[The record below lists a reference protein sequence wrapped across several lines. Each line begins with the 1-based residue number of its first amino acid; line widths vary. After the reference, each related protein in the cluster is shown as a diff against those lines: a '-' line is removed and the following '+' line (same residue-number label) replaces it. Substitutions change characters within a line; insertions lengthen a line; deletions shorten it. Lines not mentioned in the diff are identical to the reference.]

1 MEMNSILSPHLHAP
15 IVRALFAREF
25 RAALINRYFQVFCAL
40 GLMGGIAAAIFGED
54 ANAIAVFHVQIA
66 IYFVSLFAL
75 LAGVGSAQAER
86 EEWQM
91 LFAQP
96 LPRAACVVG
105 KFCALLSMFGGVLLL
120 MFVPGVF
127 AGSSIRAL
135 APLYFETFLLVA
147 TFLAFGLAAGYL
159 AHDRAQGLIFG
170 VSVWLIL
177 LFGLDLV
184 ALFAARWST
193 IQNLPDVWVALL
205 MFNPLDSF
213 RIHALFAL
221 QQIPAE
227 AANKTPLASWWIG
240 HAGFWFAT
248 IAAVWS
254 ATLIALA
261 GLRLNHWEE

>member
-1 MEMNSILSPHLHAP
+1 MSHIFPSFVNLASL
-15 IVRALFAREF
+15 RALFAREF

-54 ANAIAVFHVQIA
+54 VNATAVFYVQIA

-86 EEWQM
+86 EEWQF
-91 LFAQP
+91 LFTQP

-120 MFVPGVF
+120 MFVPGLF
-127 AGSSIRAL
+127 AGSAIRAL
-135 APLYFETFLLVA
+135 APLYLETF
-147 TFLAFGLAAGYL
+147 FLAASFLACGLAAGYI
-159 AHDRAQGLIFG
+159 AHDRAQGLIAG
-170 VSVWLIL
+170 VSAWLFL

-184 ALFAARWST
+184 ALFAARWSA
-193 IQNLPDVWVALL
+193 IQTLPDLWVALL

-213 RIHALFAL
+213 RINALFAL

-227 AANKTPLASWWIG
+227 AANKTFLANWWIA
-240 HAGFWFAT
+240 HASLWF
-248 IAAVWS
+248 IAITMMWS
-254 ATLIALA
+254 VMLVTLA
-261 GLRLNHWEE
+261 GLRLKRWEE

>member
-1 MEMNSILSPHLHAP
+1 MNHIFPSVVSLSS
-15 IVRALFAREF
+15 VRALFAREF
-25 RAALINRYFQVFCAL
+25 RAAFINRYFQVFCGL

-54 ANAIAVFHVQIA
+54 GNAIAVFHVQMA

-86 EEWQM
+86 EEWQL

-120 MFVPGVF
+120 MFVPAVF
-127 AGSSIRAL
+127 AVSSIRVL
-135 APLYFETFLLVA
+135 VPLYLETFLLAA
-147 TFLAFGLAAGYL
+147 TFLACGLVAGYL
-159 AHDRAQGLIFG
+159 AHDRAQGLIVG
-170 VSVWLIL
+170 VSVWLTL

-184 ALFAARWST
+184 ALFAARWSA

-213 RIHALFAL
+213 RINALFAL

-227 AANKTPLASWWIG
+227 AANKTPLAGWWIA
-240 HAGFWFAT
+240 HASVWFMA
-248 IAAVWS
+248 IAVAWS
-254 ATLIALA
+254 AMLVMIS
-261 GLRLNHWEE
+261 GLRLQRWEE